1 MVACQVLTKSWD
13 PLDWILN
20 NWFWPGIIVDLIV
33 FAHLKHPSA
42 HPPWWRPRLL
52 PLHRNC
58 VPGCFGGIASR
69 FLKFPPFS
77 AGEPCSRSGSATCQ
91 SPSPY
96 YGGIRNP
103 LWLNH
108 KNLILFCVSPHS
120 TATLGTSV
128 TDSVPWW
135 RKESL
140 CVWAWPGSSLSCK
153 SEDLAQNSLS
163 H

>member
-20 NWFWPGIIVDLIV
+20 NWFWPGIIWETLHIWNIPLLTHLDGALV
-33 FAHLKHPSA
+33 FSLYI
-42 HPPWWRPRLL
+42 
-52 PLHRNC
+52 
-58 VPGCFGGIASR
+58 GIASQVALEGSR
-69 FLKFPPFS
+69 LDFLKFPPFS

-91 SPSPY
+91 SPLPY

-108 KNLILFCVSPHS
+108 KTLILFYVSPHS